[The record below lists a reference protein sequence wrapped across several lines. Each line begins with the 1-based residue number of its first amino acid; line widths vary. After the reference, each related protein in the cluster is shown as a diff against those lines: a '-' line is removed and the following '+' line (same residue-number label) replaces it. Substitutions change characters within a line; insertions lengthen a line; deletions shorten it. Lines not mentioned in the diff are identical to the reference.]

1 MYLSRLT
8 LNPRS
13 RQVQAELAAPYE
25 MHRTLMRAFPA
36 DLASTG
42 DEGTARVLYRVDL
55 PAAGQAIVIVQSHL
69 LPDWSFCKPDYL
81 AAPPATKQFEP
92 RLTADQAYV
101 FRLRANPTIKKQF
114 DGPGTKSKRVG
125 LYGEKEQMEWL
136 ERKLADGGFRL
147 VQAAPAHQERYG
159 GTIVRAENKRHDL
172 NLLGVTF
179 DGLLVVVEPH
189 GAQETIAR
197 GVGSGKA
204 FGFGLLSLARPN

>member
-1 MYLSRLT
+1 MYLSRLI

-25 MHRTLMRAFPA
+25 MHRTLLRAFPS

-42 DEGTARVLYRVDL
+42 EDEDARVLYRVDM
-55 PAAGQAIVIVQSHL
+55 PAAGQAIVLVQSHL

-92 RLTADQAYV
+92 QLAADQAYV
-101 FRLRANPTIKKQF
+101 FRLRANPTVKKQF
-114 DGPGTKSKRVG
+114 DGPGTRSKRVG
-125 LYGEKEQMEWL
+125 LYGEQEQMVWL

-159 GTIVRAENKRHDL
+159 GTIHRGENERHDL

-179 DGLLVVVEPH
+179 DGLLVVVQPQA
-189 GAQETIAR
+189 AQQTIAR

-204 FGFGLLSLARPN
+204 FGFGLLSLAQPN